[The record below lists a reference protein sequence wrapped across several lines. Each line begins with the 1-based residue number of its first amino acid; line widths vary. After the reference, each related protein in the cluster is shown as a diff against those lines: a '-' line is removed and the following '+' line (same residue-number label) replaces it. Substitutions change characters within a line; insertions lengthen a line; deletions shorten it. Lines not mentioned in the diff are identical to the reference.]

1 MIPYNAIS
9 DLLADGKTPAQIAA
23 LLAVQTNR
31 PILVA
36 DLENYV
42 FQNGIARRNG
52 KTGEWQ
58 GPLIDAMGNE
68 NFPAE
73 LRDGIEEL
81 MSFINLRNSVS
92 IDTTKEPRASQNA
105 GLLPGLVAIGVI
117 TQSQAGDVLALAG
130 GYKYPGINEAAV
142 QAAIDAEAKRVVIEA
157 ARTQVNSRTTA
168 INGWLDTI
176 DTSLSVTEIESYIA
190 DLLSS
195 EDGNPTQGGE

>member
-1 MIPYNAIS
+1 MIPYTEIS
-9 DLLADGKTPAQIAA
+9 DLLATGKTPAQIAA
-23 LLAVQTNR
+23 LLAVRTAK

-117 TQSQAGDVLALAG
+117 TQTQADDVLALAG

-142 QAAIDAEAKRVVIEA
+142 QASIDAEALRVRKEELEDSAIDRLQAFREA
-157 ARTQVNSRTTA
+157 LSAW
-168 INGWLDTI
+168 NGSGKEPVL
-176 DTSLSVTEIESYIA
+176 
-190 DLLSS
+190 
-195 EDGNPTQGGE
+195 

>member
-1 MIPYNAIS
+1 MIPYKEIS
-9 DLLADGKTPAQIAA
+9 ELLAIGKTPAQIAA
-23 LLAVQTNR
+23 LLAVRTVK

-81 MSFINLRNSVS
+81 MSFISLRNSVS

-130 GYKYPGINEAAV
+130 GWKYPGINEVTV
-142 QAAIDAEAKRVVIEA
+142 QAAIDRQATQEQADATAAWYA
-157 ARTQVNSRTTA
+157 ARDAVVKEGLHNLTITTQQQVR
-168 INGWLDTI
+168 
-176 DTSLSVTEIESYIA
+176 EMF
-190 DLLSS
+190 
-195 EDGNPTQGGE
+195 GGA

>member
-9 DLLADGKTPAQIAA
+9 DLLSDGKTPAQIAA
-23 LLAVQTNR
+23 LLAVRTNR
-31 PILVA
+31 PIPIA
-36 DLENYV
+36 DLENYL
-42 FQNGIARRNG
+42 FQNNIARRNG

-58 GPLIDAMGNE
+58 GPLIDAMDNG
-68 NFPAE
+68 NFPPE

-130 GYKYPGINEAAV
+130 GHKYPGINETAV
-142 QAAIDAEAKRVVIEA
+142 QAAIDAEALRVRKEELEDAAKDRLQAFREA
-157 ARTQVNSRTTA
+157 
-168 INGWLDTI
+168 
-176 DTSLSVTEIESYIA
+176 LSA
-190 DLLSS
+190 W
-195 EDGNPTQGGE
+195 DGSGEEPVL

>member
-1 MIPYNAIS
+1 MIPYKEIS
-9 DLLADGKTPAQIAA
+9 ELLADGKTPAEIAA
-23 LLAVQTNR
+23 LLAVRTNR
-31 PILVA
+31 PIMVA

-58 GPLIDAMGNE
+58 GPLIDAMDNG
-68 NFPAE
+68 NFPPE

-117 TQSQAGDVLALAG
+117 TQTQAGDVLALAG
-130 GYKYPGINEAAV
+130 GYKYPGVDAAAV

-157 ARTQVNSRTTA
+157 ARTAVNSRTTA

-176 DTSLSVTEIESYIA
+176 DMSLSAEDIEAYVA
-190 DLLSS
+190 DLLSTP
-195 EDGNPTQGGE
+195 DGNPTQGGE

>member
-9 DLLADGKTPAQIAA
+9 DLLADGKTPAEIAA
-23 LLAVQTNR
+23 LLAVRTNR
-31 PILVA
+31 PIPIA
-36 DLENYV
+36 DLENYL
-42 FQNGIARRNG
+42 FQNNIARRNG

-58 GPLIDAMGNE
+58 GPLIDAMDNG

-73 LRDGIEEL
+73 LRGGIEEL

-130 GYKYPGINEAAV
+130 GYKYPGVNATAV
-142 QAAIDAEAKRVVIEA
+142 EAAIDRQALQEQADETSAWFAAKSAVVREGLHNLTIT
-157 ARTQVNSRTTA
+157 TQQQVR
-168 INGWLDTI
+168 D
-176 DTSLSVTEIESYIA
+176 VF
-190 DLLSS
+190 
-195 EDGNPTQGGE
+195 GGE

>member
-1 MIPYNAIS
+1 MIPYKEIS
-9 DLLADGKTPAQIAA
+9 ELLANGKTPAQIAA
-23 LLAVQTNR
+23 LLAVRTVK
-31 PILVA
+31 PIMVA

-58 GPLIDAMGNE
+58 GPLIDAMDNG
-68 NFPAE
+68 NFPPE

-130 GYKYPGINEAAV
+130 GYKYPGVDEAAV
-142 QAAIDAEAKRVVIEA
+142 QAAIDSEALRIRKQELEDSAKDRLQAFREA
-157 ARTQVNSRTTA
+157 
-168 INGWLDTI
+168 
-176 DTSLSVTEIESYIA
+176 LSA
-190 DLLSS
+190 W
-195 EDGNPTQGGE
+195 DGSGQEPVL